1 MVGSSAVILRS
12 TLLTHGILTIGRPD
26 NGIYRGRLCF
36 SYQPGDGIASALG
49 NQAAAFQ
56 CGIDYLNEPLV
67 RKRRYQLRIAFLSV
81 LLS

>member
-1 MVGSSAVILRS
+1 MQGRFGA
-12 TLLTHGILTIGRPD
+12 GRPD

-56 CGIDYLNEPLV
+56 CGMTISTNPSSASAAPSCGSRFY
-67 RKRRYQLRIAFLSV
+67 RYY
-81 LLS
+81 

>member
-1 MVGSSAVILRS
+1 M
-12 TLLTHGILTIGRPD
+12 LTIGRLD

-36 SYQPGDGIASALG
+36 SYQPGDGIASARG

-67 RKRRYQLRIAFLSV
+67 RKRRYQLRIAFLSA